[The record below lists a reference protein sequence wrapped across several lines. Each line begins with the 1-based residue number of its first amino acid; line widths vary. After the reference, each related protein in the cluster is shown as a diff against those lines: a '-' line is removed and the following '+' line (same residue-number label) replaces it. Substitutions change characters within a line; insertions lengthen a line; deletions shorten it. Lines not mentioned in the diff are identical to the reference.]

1 MNNTRAGTRLCP
13 ECDLLVHV
21 PELHERQE
29 AHCPR
34 CRHVLER
41 YFPVSVQTLLA
52 LVITGLLLYFPANL
66 YPVLTLELLGQ
77 ENSSSILDGIVS
89 LWESRLEVVAVLVFI
104 SAMLVPLVRLLIL
117 LPVLIAAHTGRFLL
131 CARHWFRT
139 YVQLYEWGMV
149 EIYMLGALVAIVKL
163 ADMATVH
170 AGVGLFCYSALMLV
184 EVAVSLKLNEHEIW
198 RRLDEN

>member
-1 MNNTRAGTRLCP
+1 M
-13 ECDLLVHV
+13 VHI

-29 AHCPR
+29 ARCPR

-41 YFPVSVQTLLA
+41 YFPISVQTLLA
-52 LVITGLLLYFPANL
+52 LVLTGLLFYFPANL

-77 ENSSSILDGIVS
+77 QNSSSILDGIRA
-89 LWESRLEVVAVLVFI
+89 LWNNQLTVVAVLVFV

-117 LPVLIAAHTGRFLL
+117 LPVLTAAHTGRFLVY
-131 CARHWFRT
+131 ARRWFRT

-149 EIYMLGALVAIVKL
+149 EIYMLGALVAIIKL

-170 AGVGLFCYSALMLV
+170 AGIGLFCYTALMLV
-184 EVAVSLKLNEHEIW
+184 EIAISLKLNEHEIW
-198 RRLDEN
+198 RRLDTGL